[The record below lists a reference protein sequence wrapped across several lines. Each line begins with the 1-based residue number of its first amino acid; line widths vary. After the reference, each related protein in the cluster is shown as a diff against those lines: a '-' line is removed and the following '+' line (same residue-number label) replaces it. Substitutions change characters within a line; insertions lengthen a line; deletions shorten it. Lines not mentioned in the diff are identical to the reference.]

1 MKKKYADMDPLEEI
15 RAIREEISGE
25 FKTIREL
32 GDYLRTNR
40 SGARERAE
48 SPRNKTVAK
57 PRNSGTSKSDTKGK
71 AARHL
76 THA

>member
-32 GDYLRTNR
+32 G
-40 SGARERAE
+40 E
-48 SPRNKTVAK
+48 
-57 PRNSGTSKSDTKGK
+57 
-71 AARHL
+71 
-76 THA
+76 